1 MGAFE
6 RALAIG
12 QKAGA
17 KLTAVDLT
25 YTRAGSDPLEN
36 LKGSQGQKLW
46 KTQEPGRPV
55 VMVKSVDFI
64 VQVADLVIDGLETE
78 PALNDRITRQ
88 IGSRNYVYRVLP
100 MGKDIP
106 LFDYSDTGQTV
117 YRIHTKLDKVEPV

>member
-25 YTRAGSDPLEN
+25 YTRAGSDPVA

-55 VMVKSVDFI
+55 VMVRSVDFLI
-64 VQVADLVIDGLETE
+64 QVADLVIDGLETE
-78 PALNDRITRQ
+78 PQEMDLISRQ
-88 IGSRNYVYRVLP
+88 IGSKTYIHKVLKL
-100 MGKDIP
+100 GRDIP
-106 LFDYSDTGQTV
+106 FFSYSDTGQTM
-117 YRIHTKLDKVEPV
+117 YRIHTKFLKVE